1 MKIRRGF
8 VTNSS
13 SSSYIIAKK
22 KDATLTDIK
31 NSLLKVRD
39 NAKTFLIK
47 EHKWIDLE
55 PDVEEL
61 IRKEDYD
68 GAVDAFLEYVADY
81 LYGNFNA
88 GTLGDW
94 TVGSD
99 EFWDD
104 NGDPYENFILDSA
117 WLIGDNNLQII

>member
-22 KDATLTDIK
+22 KDATLADIK

-39 NAKTFLIK
+39 NAKSFLI
-47 EHKWIDLE
+47 EQHKWIDLE
-55 PDVEEL
+55 PDVEES

-68 GAVDAFLEYVADY
+68 KAADAFLEYVADIY
-81 LYGNFNA
+81 TV
-88 GTLGDW
+88 TLMLEHWAIGKLDRMSSGM
-94 TVGSD
+94 TVVIHMK
-99 EFWDD
+99 
-104 NGDPYENFILDSA
+104 ILF
-117 WLIGDNNLQII
+117 

>member
-39 NAKTFLIK
+39 NAKSFLI
-47 EHKWIDLE
+47 EQHKWIDFE

-68 GAVDAFLEYVADY
+68 KAADAFLEYVADY

-88 GTLGDW
+88 GTLSDW

-104 NGDPYENFILDSA
+104 SGNPYENFILDSA
-117 WLIGDNNLQII
+117 WLIGDENLQII

>member
-39 NAKTFLIK
+39 NAKSFLI
-47 EHKWIDLE
+47 EQHKWIDLE
-55 PDVEEL
+55 PDVEES
-61 IRKEDYD
+61 IRKGDYD
-68 GAVDAFLEYVADY
+68 KAAGAFLEYVADY

-99 EFWDD
+99 EFWNDG
-104 NGDPYENFILDSA
+104 GDPYENFILDSA
-117 WLIGDNNLQII
+117 WLIGDENLQII

>member
-22 KDATLTDIK
+22 KDATLADIK
-31 NSLLKVRD
+31 NSLLKVKD
-39 NAKTFLIK
+39 EAKSFLIGQ
-47 EHKWIDLE
+47 HDWLDLE

-61 IRKEDYD
+61 MKKEDYD
-68 GAVDAFLEYVADY
+68 KAAEVFLEYVADY
-81 LYGNFNA
+81 LYDGFDS

-94 TVGSD
+94 KVGSD
-99 EFWDD
+99 EFWSDS
-104 NGDPYENFILDSA
+104 GDPYEFFIVDSA
-117 WLIGDNNLQII
+117 WCIGDENLQII

>member
-22 KDATLTDIK
+22 KDATLADIK

-39 NAKTFLIK
+39 NAKSFLI
-47 EHKWIDLE
+47 EQHKWIDLE
-55 PDVEEL
+55 PDVEES

-68 GAVDAFLEYVADY
+68 KAVDAFLEHTADY
-81 LYGNFNA
+81 LYGNFND

-94 TVGSD
+94 EVGSD
-99 EFWDD
+99 EFWSE

-117 WLIGDNNLQII
+117 WFIGDENLQII

>member
-39 NAKTFLIK
+39 NAKSFLI
-47 EHKWIDLE
+47 EQHKWIDLE
-55 PDVEEL
+55 PDVEES

-68 GAVDAFLEYVADY
+68 KAADAFLEYVADY

-94 TVGSD
+94 EVGSD
-99 EFWDD
+99 EFW
-104 NGDPYENFILDSA
+104 GDSGNLYENFILNSA
-117 WLIGDNNLQII
+117 WLIGDENLQII

>member
-22 KDATLTDIK
+22 KDATLADIK
-31 NSLLKVRD
+31 NSLLKVKD
-39 NAKTFLIK
+39 NAKSFLIEK
-47 EHKWIDLE
+47 HTWFDFE

-61 IRKEDYD
+61 MEKEDYD
-68 GAVDAFLEYVADY
+68 KATDVFLEYLADY
-81 LYGNFNA
+81 LYSGFDS

-99 EFWDD
+99 EFWSD

>member
-13 SSSYIIAKK
+13 SSSYIIAKR

-81 LYGNFNA
+81 LYNSFNA

-99 EFWDD
+99 EFWSD
-104 NGDPYENFILDSA
+104 NGDPYENFIFDSA
-117 WLIGDNNLQII
+117 WLIGDSNLQII

>member
-39 NAKTFLIK
+39 NAKSFLI
-47 EHKWIDLE
+47 EQHKWIDFE
-55 PDVEEL
+55 PDVEKL

-68 GAVDAFLEYVADY
+68 KAADAFLEYVADY

-94 TVGSD
+94 EVGSD
-99 EFWDD
+99 EFWNDGG
-104 NGDPYENFILDSA
+104 NPYENFILDSA
-117 WLIGDNNLQII
+117 WLIGDENLQII

>member
-39 NAKTFLIK
+39 NAKSFLIK
-47 EHKWIDLE
+47 QHKWIDFE
-55 PDVEEL
+55 PDVEES
-61 IRKEDYD
+61 IRKGDYD
-68 GAVDAFLEYVADY
+68 KAADAFLEYVADY

-99 EFWDD
+99 EFWNDG
-104 NGDPYENFILDSA
+104 GDPYENFILDSA
-117 WLIGDNNLQII
+117 WLIGDENLQII

>member
-31 NSLLKVRD
+31 NSLLEVRGS
-39 NAKTFLIK
+39 AKSFLI
-47 EHKWIDLE
+47 EQHEWIDLE
-55 PDVEEL
+55 PDVEES

-68 GAVDAFLEYVADY
+68 KAVDAFLEYMADY

-104 NGDPYENFILDSA
+104 SGNPYEKFILDSA
-117 WLIGDNNLQII
+117 WLIGDNNLQLI

>member
-68 GAVDAFLEYVADY
+68 GAVDAFLEYMADY

-104 NGDPYENFILDSA
+104 SGNPYENFILDSA
-117 WLIGDNNLQII
+117 WVIGDNNLQII

>member
-81 LYGNFNA
+81 LYGNLNA

>member
-31 NSLLKVRD
+31 NSLLKVKD
-39 NAKTFLIK
+39 NAKSFLI
-47 EHKWIDLE
+47 EQHKWIDLE
-55 PDVEEL
+55 PDVEES
-61 IRKEDYD
+61 IRKGDYD
-68 GAVDAFLEYVADY
+68 KAADAFLEDVADY
-81 LYGNFNA
+81 LYNSFND

-104 NGDPYENFILDSA
+104 GGNPYENFILDSA
-117 WLIGDNNLQII
+117 WLIGDENLQII

>member
-13 SSSYIIAKK
+13 SSSYIIAKR

-81 LYGNFNA
+81 LYNSFNA

-99 EFWDD
+99 EFWSD

>member
-1 MKIRRGF
+1 MKTRRGF

-31 NSLLKVRD
+31 NSLSKVRD
-39 NAKTFLIK
+39 NAKSFLI
-47 EHKWIDLE
+47 EQHKWIDLE
-55 PDVEEL
+55 PDVEES

-68 GAVDAFLEYVADY
+68 KAVDAFLEYVADY

-94 TVGSD
+94 EVGSD

-104 NGDPYENFILDSA
+104 SGDPYEKFILESA
-117 WLIGDNNLQII
+117 WLIGDSNLQII